1 MARTPKAAAVYCRI
15 SADKRGE
22 GLGVARQEELCRR
35 LAGEKGW
42 PVAEVYVDNDVSA
55 YARRPRPAFN
65 RMISDL
71 EGGRR
76 DAVLC
81 VDQDRLTRRPV
92 ELEGFIDLAE
102 RLGVALANVSGEIDL
117 STADG
122 RLRARL
128 LGVVA
133 RQESEK
139 KSERVTR
146 EAEQAA
152 RRGVPRGSNR
162 PFGWEAD
169 KVTVNQGEAA
179 LLREAVGRVLAG
191 ETTPAIAADWNR
203 RGVPTPQRAR
213 YGWSGA
219 TLKGMLRSPRLCGLR
234 TYHGQVVAD
243 GRWEPILD
251 RQTWET
257 LQARLP
263 KGSPPGR
270 PGGRLLTGI
279 ARCGRCGGPLWA
291 SWQVESKYGRQYR
304 RERYA
309 CVRRPCAPGCG
320 NLTVTGEPL
329 DALVRDAVL
338 HALAGPGLAR
348 VRRHLAGDD
357 TQQKQAVKD
366 LADAEARR
374 EEAANLY
381 ASGEISRKEWFLIRD
396 RVGQRIQADRRI
408 LDRTAGP
415 LTDLPSSEIAL
426 RQAWEAGSIAWRRA
440 LLGAVVDRITVAP
453 SAGHANRFDPSRVS
467 ISWRA

>member
-1 MARTPKAAAVYCRI
+1 MVRAPKAAAVYCRI

-22 GLGVARQEELCRR
+22 GLGVARQEGLCRR

-55 YARRPRPAFN
+55 YTRRPRPAFN
-65 RMISDL
+65 RMLADL
-71 EGGRR
+71 EAGRR
-76 DAVLC
+76 DAVIC

-102 RLGVALANVSGEIDL
+102 RLGVGLANVSGEIDL

-152 RRGVPRGSNR
+152 RRGVPRGSQR
-162 PFGWEAD
+162 PFGWQQDKTTLNPAEAGL
-169 KVTVNQGEAA
+169 V
-179 LLREAVGRVLAG
+179 REAVGRVLAG
-191 ETTPAIAADWNR
+191 ETVPAVAADWNR
-203 RGVPTPQRAR
+203 RGIRTPQGAR
-213 YGWSGA
+213 YGWAGA
-219 TLKGMLRSPRLCGLR
+219 TLKAILRSPRLCGLR
-234 TYHGQVVAD
+234 TYRGQVVAD
-243 GRWEPILD
+243 GRWEAIVD

-270 PGGRLLTGI
+270 PGGRLLTGV
-279 ARCGRCGGPLWA
+279 ARCGRCGGPLWS
-291 SWQVESKYGRQYR
+291 SWRKDKDHRTA
-304 RERYA
+304 RYA
-309 CVRRPCAPGCG
+309 CVRRPGAPGCG
-320 NLTVTGEPL
+320 NLTATGEPL

-338 HALAGPGLAR
+338 HALSGPGLAR
-348 VRRHLAGDD
+348 ARRQLAGDD
-357 TQQKQAVKD
+357 TQQRQAVRD
-366 LADAEARR
+366 LAEAEARQD
-374 EEAANLY
+374 EAAALF
-381 ASGEISRKEWFLIRD
+381 AEGRISRKEWFLVRD
-396 RVGQRIQADRRI
+396 RVGQRIQGARRI

-415 LTDLPSSEIAL
+415 LADLPSSAEAL
-426 RQAWEAGSIAWRRA
+426 REAWEQGTVAWRRA
-440 LLGAVVDRITVAP
+440 LIGTVVDRIVVGP
-453 SAGHANRFDPSRVS
+453 SPHSNRFDPGRVS
-467 ISWRA
+467 IDWRV

>member
-1 MARTPKAAAVYCRI
+1 MVRAPQAAAIYCRI

-22 GLGVARQEELCRR
+22 GLGVARQEDLCRR

-55 YARRPRPAFN
+55 YTRKPRPAYN
-65 RMISDL
+65 RMIADL
-71 EGGRR
+71 EAGRR
-76 DAVLC
+76 DAVIC

-102 RLGVALANVSGEIDL
+102 RLGVALANLPGEIDL

-128 LGVVA
+128 LSIVA

-152 RRGVPRGSNR
+152 RRGVPRGSSR
-162 PFGWEAD
+162 PFGWQAD
-169 KVTVNQGEAA
+169 KTTLNQEEAT
-179 LLREAVGRVLAG
+179 LIREAVGRALAG
-191 ETTPAIAADWNR
+191 ETVPAIAADWNR
-203 RGVPTPQRAR
+203 RGIRTPQGAR
-213 YGWSGA
+213 WGWSGP
-219 TLKGMLRSPRLCGLR
+219 TLKGILRSPRLCGLR
-234 TYHGQVVAD
+234 TYYGQVVAE

-279 ARCGRCGGPLWA
+279 ARCGRCGGPLWS
-291 SWQVESKYGRQYR
+291 SWRKDKEQRTA
-304 RERYA
+304 RYA
-309 CVRRPCAPGCG
+309 CVRRPGAPGCG
-320 NLTVTGEPL
+320 NLTVTGAPL
-329 DALVRDAVL
+329 DSLVRDAVL
-338 HALAGPGLAR
+338 HALSGPGLAR
-348 VRRHLAGDD
+348 ARRQLAGDD
-357 TQQKQAVKD
+357 TEQRQAVKD
-366 LADAEARR
+366 LAEAEARR
-374 EEAANLY
+374 DEAAGFY
-381 ASGEISRKEWFLIRD
+381 AAGEISSKEWFLIRD
-396 RVGQRIQADRRI
+396 RVGQRIQAARRI

-415 LTDLPSSEIAL
+415 LAELPSSAEAL
-426 RQAWEAGSIAWRRA
+426 REAWDEGTVAWRRT
-440 LLGAVVDRITVAP
+440 LISTVVDRIVVGP
-453 SAGHANRFDPSRVS
+453 SPHSNRFDPDRVD
-467 ISWRA
+467 INWRH

>member
-1 MARTPKAAAVYCRI
+1 MVRTPKAAAVYCRI

-22 GLGVARQEELCRR
+22 GLGVARQEDLCRR
-35 LAGEKGW
+35 LAAEKGW

-55 YARRPRPAFN
+55 YTRKPRPAYN
-65 RMISDL
+65 RMIADL
-71 EGGRR
+71 EAGRR

-128 LGVVA
+128 LGIVA

-162 PFGWEAD
+162 PFGWQAD
-169 KVTVNQGEAA
+169 KLTVDAGEAG
-179 LLREAVGRVLAG
+179 LVREAVGRVLAG
-191 ETTPAIAADWNR
+191 ETVPAIAGDWNR
-203 RGVPTPQRAR
+203 RGVPTPQAAQ
-213 YGWSGA
+213 YGWAGA
-219 TLKGMLRSPRLCGLR
+219 TLKGVLRSPRLCGLR
-234 TYHGQVVAD
+234 TYHGQVVAE

-279 ARCGRCGGPLWA
+279 ARCGRCEGPLWS
-291 SWQVESKYGRQYR
+291 SWRKDKDQRVA
-304 RERYA
+304 RYA
-309 CVRRPCAPGCG
+309 CVSRPGAPGCG

-329 DALVRDAVL
+329 DTLVRDAVL
-338 HALAGPGLAR
+338 QALAGPGLAR
-348 VRRHLAGDD
+348 ARHQLAGDD
-357 TQQKQAVKD
+357 EEQAKAARE
-366 LADAEARR
+366 LEAAEARR
-374 EEAANLY
+374 EEAATLY
-381 ASGEISRKEWFLIRD
+381 AEGKIDHREWFTIRD
-396 RVGQRIQADRRI
+396 RVGHRITAARRI

-415 LTDLPSSEIAL
+415 LADLPASAEAL
-426 RQAWEAGSIAWRRA
+426 GQAWEAGTIAWRRA
-440 LLGAVVDRITVAP
+440 LLGAVVDRIVVGP
-453 SAGHANRFDPSRVS
+453 SPHSNRFDPNRVT
-467 ISWRA
+467 INWRY

>member
-1 MARTPKAAAVYCRI
+1 MERTPKAAAVYCRI

-22 GLGVARQEELCRR
+22 GLGVARQEDLCRR
-35 LAGEKGW
+35 LAAEKAW

-55 YARRPRPAFN
+55 YTRKPRPEYN
-65 RMISDL
+65 RMIADL
-71 EGGRR
+71 EAGRR

-92 ELEGFIDLAE
+92 ELEGFIELAE

-128 LGVVA
+128 LGIVA

-152 RRGVPRGSNR
+152 RRGLPRGSNR
-162 PFGWEAD
+162 PFGWQAD
-169 KVTVNQGEAA
+169 KLTVDEGEAG
-179 LLREAVGRVLAG
+179 LVREAVGRVLAG
-191 ETTPAIAADWNR
+191 ETVPAIAGDWNR
-203 RGVPTPQRAR
+203 RGIPTPQGAR
-213 YGWSGA
+213 WGWSGA
-219 TLKGMLRSPRLCGLR
+219 TLKGVLRSPRLCGLR
-234 TYHGQVVAD
+234 TYHGQVVAE

-251 RQTWET
+251 RQSWET

-279 ARCGRCGGPLWA
+279 ARCGRCEGPLWS
-291 SWQVESKYGRQYR
+291 SWRKDKDQRTA
-304 RERYA
+304 RYA
-309 CVRRPCAPGCG
+309 CVRRPGAPGCG
-320 NLTVTGEPL
+320 NLTVTGAPL

-338 HALAGPGLAR
+338 QALSGPGLAR
-348 VRRHLAGDD
+348 ARKQLAGDD
-357 TQQKQAVKD
+357 QEQAKAARE
-366 LADAEARR
+366 LEAAEARR
-374 EEAANLY
+374 DEAAGLY
-381 ASGEISRKEWFLIRD
+381 ASGKIDSREWFIIRD
-396 RVGQRIQADRRI
+396 RVGHGITAARRI

-415 LTDLPSSEIAL
+415 LADLPASAEAL
-426 RQAWEAGSIAWRRA
+426 SQAWEAGTVAWRRA
-440 LLGAVVDRITVAP
+440 LISAVVDRIVVGP
-453 SAGHANRFDPSRVS
+453 SPHSNRFDPRRVT
-467 ISWRA
+467 INWRY